1 MTIPGRIINN
11 RGLGVRGGHAMP
23 GPGYFTPQQ
32 WATLSHDQR
41 DWVLIQRGTKRKVSA
56 ILTDYNQGVFDNYE
70 DLQENGLDHD
80 QSFANGEY
88 NFLDADYYDNGLPD
102 TDEPAD
108 QYQHHGGSAGNEFGQ
123 HSRMKTSDDDFRYI
137 GMFQTSTW
145 YEHTDSHP
153 ELRAI
158 SKLNTI
164 EMHVGHLELDSHAD
178 TYTAGKKQGFSVTAT
193 KCVKYHHIILST
205 KPSLIYL

>member
-1 MTIPGRIINN
+1 
-11 RGLGVRGGHAMP
+11 
-23 GPGYFTPQQ
+23 
-32 WATLSHDQR
+32 
-41 DWVLIQRGTKRKVSA
+41 LIQRGTKRKVSA

-178 TYTAGKKQGFSVTAT
+178 TYTAGKNTR
-193 KCVKYHHIILST
+193 ILSHSNKVCQVPPYHPQYQAIIDIPIMQVGVAYNHPET
-205 KPSLIYL
+205 GVT